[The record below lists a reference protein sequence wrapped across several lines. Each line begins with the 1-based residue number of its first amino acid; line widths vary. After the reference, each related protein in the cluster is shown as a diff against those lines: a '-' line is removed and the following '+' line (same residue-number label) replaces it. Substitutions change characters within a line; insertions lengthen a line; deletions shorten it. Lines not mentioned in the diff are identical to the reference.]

1 MIKELYK
8 IRNIHAFCLVNTITL
23 VRIPLIFMFIY
34 NLIYY
39 LNTKEQSY
47 GLNSIIISMLIIF
60 SDFIDGKLARRY
72 GVTTKAGQVLDIYL
86 DFIYI
91 IVGVLILA
99 VYRQIDYYFI
109 AVIIY
114 KFLEFIIIS
123 KLFKG
128 RFCCKKGTD
137 YFFDRLGTIVSGIYY
152 VVPTAVISLTYLD
165 VPFKEVIIR
174 VSLMVIT
181 LLTFIASIEKIKNS
195 CLIKEHCYVIEKEA
209 V

>member
-72 GVTTKAGQVLDIYL
+72 KVATQIGQLLDIYL
-86 DFIYI
+86 DFVYIFAGLVTLCVYDLINFYFI
-91 IVGVLILA
+91 IVIV
-99 VYRQIDYYFI
+99 
-109 AVIIY
+109 Y
-114 KFLEFIIIS
+114 KFLEFVLSSRLLKS
-123 KLFKG
+123 KVKFKG
-128 RFCCKKGTD
+128 NKGQN
-137 YFFDRLGTIVSGIYY
+137 YFYDLLGTLASGFYY
-152 VVPTAVISLTYLD
+152 VIPLIVVTFNYFDYIYSGELIEAILVFVTTVTVISSFVKLKYIYNML
-165 VPFKEVIIR
+165 IIKR
-174 VSLMVIT
+174 N
-181 LLTFIASIEKIKNS
+181 IEI
-195 CLIKEHCYVIEKEA
+195 
-209 V
+209 

>member
-72 GVTTKAGQVLDIYL
+72 KVATQIGQLLDIYL
-86 DFIYI
+86 DFVYIFAGLVTLCVYDLINFYFI
-91 IVGVLILA
+91 IVIV
-99 VYRQIDYYFI
+99 
-109 AVIIY
+109 Y
-114 KFLEFIIIS
+114 KFLEFVLSSRLLKS
-123 KLFKG
+123 KVKFKG
-128 RFCCKKGTD
+128 NKGQN
-137 YFFDRLGTIVSGIYY
+137 YFYDLLGTLTSGFYY
-152 VVPTAVISLTYLD
+152 VIPLIVVTFNYFDYIYSGELIEAILVFVTTVTVISSFVKLKYIYNML
-165 VPFKEVIIR
+165 IIKR
-174 VSLMVIT
+174 N
-181 LLTFIASIEKIKNS
+181 IEI
-195 CLIKEHCYVIEKEA
+195 
-209 V
+209 

>member
-72 GVTTKAGQVLDIYL
+72 KVATQIGQLLDIYL
-86 DFIYI
+86 DFVYIFAGLVTLCGYDLINFYFI
-91 IVGVLILA
+91 IVIV
-99 VYRQIDYYFI
+99 
-109 AVIIY
+109 Y
-114 KFLEFIIIS
+114 KFLEFVLRSRLLKS
-123 KLFKG
+123 KVKFKG
-128 RFCCKKGTD
+128 NKGQN
-137 YFFDRLGTIVSGIYY
+137 YFYDLLGTLASGFYY
-152 VVPTAVISLTYLD
+152 VIPLIVVTFNYFDYIYSGELIEAILVFVTTVTVISSFVKLKYIYNML
-165 VPFKEVIIR
+165 IIKR
-174 VSLMVIT
+174 N
-181 LLTFIASIEKIKNS
+181 IEI
-195 CLIKEHCYVIEKEA
+195 
-209 V
+209 

>member
-72 GVTTKAGQVLDIYL
+72 IVATQIGQLLDIYL
-86 DFIYI
+86 DFVYIFAGLVTLCVYDLINFYFI
-91 IVGVLILA
+91 IVIV
-99 VYRQIDYYFI
+99 
-109 AVIIY
+109 Y
-114 KFLEFIIIS
+114 KFLEFVLSSRLLKS
-123 KLFKG
+123 KVKFKG
-128 RFCCKKGTD
+128 NKGQN
-137 YFFDRLGTIVSGIYY
+137 YFYDLLGTLASGFYY
-152 VVPTAVISLTYLD
+152 VIPLIVV
-165 VPFKEVIIR
+165 
-174 VSLMVIT
+174 
-181 LLTFIASIEKIKNS
+181 TFNYFDYICAN
-195 CLIKEHCYVIEKEA
+195 VF
-209 V
+209 

>member
-72 GVTTKAGQVLDIYL
+72 KVATQIGQLLDIYL
-86 DFIYI
+86 DFVYI
-91 IVGVLILA
+91 FAGLVTLC
-99 VYRQIDYYFI
+99 VYHNDTVHKDTTNLY
-109 AVIIY
+109 
-114 KFLEFIIIS
+114 
-123 KLFKG
+123 
-128 RFCCKKGTD
+128 
-137 YFFDRLGTIVSGIYY
+137 
-152 VVPTAVISLTYLD
+152 
-165 VPFKEVIIR
+165 
-174 VSLMVIT
+174 
-181 LLTFIASIEKIKNS
+181 
-195 CLIKEHCYVIEKEA
+195 
-209 V
+209 